1 MFVHF
6 LSKLFKK
13 RDEGGAPKENGD
25 VVKPFLDH
33 LEDLR
38 WTIVKMV
45 FTLTIGMVVC
55 FVFAHDLV
63 KVLQWPIH
71 WAGIAVAGSANNN
84 PPAPKVDPAKVEA
97 EFPKNAT
104 VILAERMKAK
114 GVLSKEEAEEIMNLA
129 KKDIA
134 SLQARDAAEEA
145 KASHVEIRAPSPFN
159 AIMSAIQISFYAAIT
174 LCMPLLLYFL
184 GEFVMPALT
193 HKEKRYIIPAL
204 GVGFILF
211 LGGVLF
217 SFMQV
222 MPGMLKFLHSY
233 TAKMDVKDMW
243 DLKTY
248 CSFVAH
254 LCIAFGLL
262 CELPVVVITLNFLGL
277 VGYKTLAST
286 RAYAMTGIL
295 VLCAVVSPSPD
306 LATLFML
313 AAPIAALYELCIWIV
328 WYLDKRREREE
339 RARDRDDDN
348 KLEPID

>member
-1 MFVHF
+1 M
-6 LSKLFKK
+6 S
-13 RDEGGAPKENGD
+13 
-25 VVKPFLDH
+25 
-33 LEDLR
+33 
-38 WTIVKMV
+38 
-45 FTLTIGMVVC
+45 
-55 FVFAHDLV
+55 
-63 KVLQWPIH
+63 
-71 WAGIAVAGSANNN
+71 
-84 PPAPKVDPAKVEA
+84 
-97 EFPKNAT
+97 
-104 VILAERMKAK
+104 AK
-114 GVLSKEEAEEIMNLA
+114 GLLSKEEADEIINLA
-129 KKDIA
+129 KQEFAVMEAQK
-134 SLQARDAAEEA
+134 AAA
-145 KASHVEIRAPSPFN
+145 AVAANKVEIRSPSPFN

-217 SFMQV
+217 SFTQV
-222 MPGMLKFLHSY
+222 MPGMLKFLHAY
-233 TAKMDVKDMW
+233 TAKMEVQDMW

-262 CELPVVVITLNFLGL
+262 CELPVVVITLNFIGI

-313 AAPIAALYELCIWIV
+313 AAPIAALYEMCIWIV
-328 WYLDKRREREE
+328 WYLDKRREKAERE
-339 RARDRDDDN
+339 ANKDDDN